1 MKAKYRIIPVINGH
15 RVLFEVQYKTFL
27 FWKPW
32 RRRVSTGC
40 GDYYQDRLFNSIKD
54 AHCAIKKHYGVAAI
68 YNLVTYKP

>member
-1 MKAKYRIIPVINGH
+1 MKTKYRIVPIINGYQI
-15 RVLFEVQYKTFL
+15 LFEVQYKTFL